1 MKRRELLKQLVL
13 LAREAGVTFEFARH
27 GGEHDLYYLHE
38 RAVWIP
44 RHAEINELTARGE
57 LKKCTAYLKELNQ

>member
-1 MKRRELLKQLVL
+1 M
-13 LAREAGVTFEFARH
+13 TFEFARH

-57 LKKCTAYLKELNQ
+57 LKKCAAYLKELDQ